1 MASGKHL
8 GFLKD
13 LGAFRFKLWLDGN
26 AERALKEMGVG
37 EGEKVLD
44 FGCGS
49 GTYTLPAAKLVGGHG
64 VVYAQDVARSALEK
78 LRRDAAAKGM
88 ENVSTILSEGG
99 SDIPLDNEVLDRVML
114 IDVLQEVQ
122 DRRVLL
128 GEAFRVLKLEGVL
141 VVYPMHIDPG
151 EVVVDASSSGFKL
164 EKNVVKGRLL
174 IFKKA

>member
-1 MASGKHL
+1 MGSGKHL

-13 LGAFRFKLWLDGN
+13 IGEFRFKLWLDGN
-26 AERALKEMGVG
+26 AEKALKEMGVG

-49 GTYTLPAAKLVGGHG
+49 GTYTLPAARLVGGRG

-78 LRRDAAAKGM
+78 LKRDAAAKGLD
-88 ENVSTILSEGG
+88 NVSTILSEGG
-99 SDIPLDNEVLDRVML
+99 SDIPLDDEVLDLVML

-122 DRRVLL
+122 DRRGLL
-128 GEAFRVLKLEGVL
+128 EEAFRVLKPDGAL

-151 EVVVDASSSGFKL
+151 EVVADASRLGFKY
-164 EKNVVKGRLL
+164 ERNAVKGRLL
-174 IFKKA
+174 IFKK